1 MARRL
6 SRLRR
11 LLRRSADVQ
20 EGAACTRALVG
31 LIGNNSLDN
40 WMETVQLSQG
50 LLTSRWWQSQIN
62 VRCLVLYPNSWI
74 QMAASF
80 LPPSSVLQSMFS
92 REYTVLSDGGA
103 KELSTAHIDPWV
115 WIYPLT
121 RSLDY
126 HLVF

>member
-31 LIGNNSLDN
+31 LIGKQQFGQ

-62 VRCLVLYPNSWI
+62 VPMPRSLSKQLI
-74 QMAASF
+74 QMTRF
-80 LPPSSVLQSMFS
+80 FYRLLPYCNLCF
-92 REYTVLSDGGA
+92 RE
-103 KELSTAHIDPWV
+103 STP
-115 WIYPLT
+115 
-121 RSLDY
+121 
-126 HLVF
+126 F